1 MSKKEK
7 IIAIGTSP
15 FIYSYLKINKIEATV
30 YDNNNMDFLG
40 GMWSNTRF
48 ENKDFVE
55 FAPHLIELFEKKD
68 LKTFEDIFNLKFIY
82 LKNKTYFCFKNKKYN
97 TEKILHRLLII
108 FKQVITGNNISYK
121 WLGKQ
126 KNFLLNNKR
135 YIQPEK
141 GYSQIGKE
149 LQNFF
154 VNSNKINLVCNKIK
168 EINIGKDF
176 ISVKP
181 LNDIKLKFDRLILT
195 RGISEC
201 KIFFQGND
209 LTNFWDK
216 KNQIIQNTII
226 RVKGK
231 LIHSARYYK
240 FINED
245 IDRIAKIRTEVDS
258 SVFVVQRYIKEC
270 EKNQNK
276 DDLHKIIKAT
286 LRRYDL
292 ISSLNEIELIKT
304 HYGYSASFSISDD
317 NFKKI
322 NKILPRNVQMINSK
336 AFSPFLLELDSNED
350 I

>member
-1 MSKKEK
+1 MSKKDNT
-7 IIAIGTSP
+7 IAIGTSP
-15 FIYSYLKINKIEATV
+15 FIYSYLKIKKIEATV

-55 FAPHLIELFEKKD
+55 FAPHLIELFETKD

-82 LKNKTYFCFKNKKYN
+82 SKNKTYFCFKNKKYN
-97 TEKILHRLLII
+97 IEKILHRLLFI
-108 FKQVITGNNISYK
+108 FKQVITSNNISYE

-135 YIQPEK
+135 YIQPEE

-154 VNSNKINLVCNKIK
+154 VNSNKINLVCNRIE
-168 EINIGKDF
+168 EINIEKDF

-181 LNDIKLKFDRLILT
+181 LNDLKIKFDRLIFT

-209 LTNFWDK
+209 LTKFWDK

-226 RVKGK
+226 RIKGR

-245 IDRIAKIRTEVDS
+245 IDRIAKIRTEADS
-258 SVFVVQRYIKEC
+258 SVFVVQRYIKES

-276 DDLHKIIKAT
+276 DDLHKIIKDT

-292 ISSLNEIELIKT
+292 ISSLNLIELIKT
-304 HYGYSASFSISDD
+304 HYGYSASFSISDV

-322 NKILPRNVQMINSK
+322 NKILPSNVEMINSK
-336 AFSPFLLELDSNED
+336 AFSPFLLQLD
-350 I
+350 